1 MGLALLHAALFAAAF
16 VGAYL
21 LAEHWSKRK

>member
-1 MGLALLHAALFAAAF
+1 MGWALLHVALFAAAF

-21 LAEHWSKRK
+21 LAEHWSNRK